1 VILFDEIEKA
11 HPEVFN
17 MLLQI
22 LEDGR
27 LSDAKGKVVNFA
39 NTVIIMT
46 SNLGI
51 RDVNQAGT
59 SLGFQPSVVD
69 EADEV
74 ERRHKNTKEKI
85 DEELKRMF
93 RPEFLNRVD
102 AIVVFKSLT
111 TDQIRLIVDL
121 QLQRL
126 SKHLVE
132 QQITIECTDAA
143 KDLLAKEGFDRVYG
157 ARPLRRVIT
166 NRIEDQ
172 LSEHLLRG
180 KISRGDT
187 VQIDVDGE
195 DGLKFT
201 PVKHRH
207 KEPAGAAAA
216 KP

>member
-1 VILFDEIEKA
+1 
-11 HPEVFN
+11 
-17 MLLQI
+17 
-22 LEDGR
+22 
-27 LSDAKGKVVNFA
+27 
-39 NTVIIMT
+39 
-46 SNLGI
+46 
-51 RDVNQAGT
+51 
-59 SLGFQPSVVD
+59 VVD

-102 AIVVFKSLT
+102 AVVVFKSLT
-111 TDQIRLIVDL
+111 TGQIRQIVDL

-132 QQITIECTDAA
+132 QQITIEVTDAA
-143 KDLLAKEGFDRVYG
+143 KDLLAKEGYDRIYG

-180 KISRGDT
+180 KIARGDT
-187 VQIDVDGE
+187 VLIDVEGD

-201 PVKHRH
+201 PERHPH
-207 KEPAGAAAA
+207 KEPAGTGATS